1 MLRQISIKHR
11 LMAVAVAIVITLLIV
26 FAAWWSAFNDLK
38 INGAA
43 YARIV
48 QTKDL
53 GSGPIKSLAS
63 F

>member
-1 MLRQISIKHR
+1 
-11 LMAVAVAIVITLLIV
+11 MAVAVAIVITLLIV